1 MPAELVAP
9 APAAPAAAARPAAAP
24 AAAPAA
30 PAAAEPSP
38 GGAQGVKPAPAGTIP
53 AKLQSFSDK
62 PESQKSKVLERL
74 KNRAGTPEKKAAA
87 PAAPAADEV
96 DTDPEPGADQ
106 YARTEDEPAAPA
118 DPDEVDDM
126 LGTPKVKE
134 TPKPDKVENKQGDK
148 KKVNPWKLIDE
159 HKAAVATKEK
169 EIAELRKMIG
179 SPEARKSE
187 IAELETLR
195 TQNKELLDKI
205 RYVEYQS
212 HPDFTKNYEV
222 PYKDSWKAAMK
233 NVKGVTV
240 ATEDGTGG
248 REMTPQ
254 DMFDLVVMSN
264 VQANQAAKERYGDLA
279 DIVMRERDKIRTAYD
294 ARETALESAKTEG
307 AAKIEAEKKARF
319 EAFTAMNA
327 KVKAQ
332 YDAASEKV
340 AKRKDMAEFF
350 QDIDG
355 DEEANNMLRE
365 GYAFV
370 DDATKHDVFAEGL
383 SDDERSKIVKK
394 HAAVRHRAAAFGRA
408 RYLLARER
416 AEHAVTKAKLAEF
429 QSTVPNRGSAGT
441 PTVQQSNLG
450 GSKMQQMLNRLQK
463 KAQRT

>member
-1 MPAELVAP
+1 MPL
-9 APAAPAAAARPAAAP
+9 
-24 AAAPAA
+24 
-30 PAAAEPSP
+30 PS
-38 GGAQGVKPAPAGTIP
+38 GTIP
-53 AKLQSFSDK
+53 AKLQPFSDK
-62 PESQKSKVLERL
+62 PGSQKSKVLDRL
-74 KNRAGTPEKKAAA
+74 NKRAAGADKPAAKPAEA
-87 PAAPAADEV
+87 PAGEEGEQ
-96 DTDPEPGADQ
+96 EPGPEA
-106 YARTEDEPAAPA
+106 YERPEEEPEAKPA
-118 DPDEVDDM
+118 DRDEVDDM
-126 LGTPKVKE
+126 LGTPKPTKE
-134 TPKPDKVENKQGDK
+134 GAKPEKVDNKQGEK
-148 KKVNPWKLIDE
+148 KKINPWKVIDE
-159 HKAAVATKEK
+159 HKATVALRDK
-169 EIAELRKMIG
+169 EISELKRLIG
-179 SPEARKSE
+179 NPEARKSE
-187 IAELETLR
+187 AAEMEAMR
-195 TQNKELLDKI
+195 AQNKELLEKI

-212 HPDFTKNYEV
+212 HPDFQKTYEA

-294 ARETALESAKTEG
+294 ARETALENSKTEG

-327 KVKAQ
+327 RVKAE
-332 YDAASEKV
+332 YDSASEKV

-355 DEEANNMLRE
+355 DDEANNMLKE

-370 DDATKHDVFAEGL
+370 DDATKQDVFADGL
-383 SDDERSKIVKK
+383 SDDERARIVKK

-408 RYLLARER
+408 RYLLAKER
-416 AEHAVTKAKLAEF
+416 AAHEVTKAKLAEF

-450 GSKMQQMLNRLQK
+450 GSKLQQMINRLEK
-463 KAQRT
+463 KAR